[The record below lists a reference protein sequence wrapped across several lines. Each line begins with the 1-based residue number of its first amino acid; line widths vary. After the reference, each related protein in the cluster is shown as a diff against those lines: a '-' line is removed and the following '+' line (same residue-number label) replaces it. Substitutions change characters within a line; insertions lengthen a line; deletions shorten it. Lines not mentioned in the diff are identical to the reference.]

1 MEGLYGLLLLRGFSR
16 GNLDPCSFRGVGFV
30 SSSFRKDVEFGL
42 SGCVSPLFVGVFP
55 PVAVSVRG
63 RVVRVAEAGMLRG
76 VESRSIIVSNVTCV
90 VYAGRPSRVVVVDPV

>member
-1 MEGLYGLLLLRGFSR
+1 MGLDGPLLLRGFSR
-16 GNLDPCSFRGVGFV
+16 GNLDPCSFRGVGFF

-63 RVVRVAEAGMLRG
+63 RVVRVSEAGMLRG
-76 VESRSIIVSNVTCV
+76 VESRSIIVYDVTCA
-90 VYAGRPSRVVVVDPV
+90 VYAGRPSRVVDPV